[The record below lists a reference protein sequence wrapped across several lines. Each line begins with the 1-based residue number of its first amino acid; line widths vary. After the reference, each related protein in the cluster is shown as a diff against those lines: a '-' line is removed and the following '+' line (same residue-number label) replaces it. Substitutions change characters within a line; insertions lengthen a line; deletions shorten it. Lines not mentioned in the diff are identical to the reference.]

1 MCFYSMWKFA
11 YQTKCMNIKILL
23 YVILPF
29 QFIAC
34 QSNNEMEDNHDQDN
48 TNDVEQLVSVSD
60 NSDLTG
66 LPSNTPSTNYVKE
79 QSLKGDNPSPYGYII
94 RRPEGFGN
102 DDLQYPILIF
112 LHGVGSRGNSATN
125 PNDLNKVDQG
135 AAIRAVKLGLWSPSV
150 AVPVVVP
157 QTNTTWKPTEVKKF
171 IQYLIDTYSN
181 AINKDRIYI
190 GGFSMGGAGVWSYL
204 NHFGYDDGL
213 VAAAVSLA
221 GASDI
226 TVDVESLK
234 LMPFWAFH
242 GQKDPTVSVTRTT
255 NIVTAFRTKYPS
267 QQHQKLTLF
276 TQDDFDGKY
285 HRIDHGVF
293 DRTFWEKNH
302 TGDVFETDVMNWML
316 QYKR

>member
-1 MCFYSMWKFA
+1 
-11 YQTKCMNIKILL
+11 MNIKILL

-34 QSNNEMEDNHDQDN
+34 QSNNEMEGNHDQDN
-48 TNDVEQLVSVSD
+48 TLDVEQLVSVSD
-60 NSDLTG
+60 NSDLTA

-135 AAIRAVKLGLWSPSV
+135 AAIRAIKLGLWNPMVDLSV
-150 AVPVVVP
+150 FVP
-157 QTNTTWKPTEVKKF
+157 QTSTTWKPAEVKNF
-171 IQYLIDTYSN
+171 IQYLIETYPT
-181 AINKDRIYI
+181 AINKHRIYI

-204 NHFGYDDGL
+204 DRFGYEDSL

-221 GASDI
+221 GAGDI
-226 TVDVESLK
+226 TIDVESLK
-234 LMPFWAFH
+234 RMPFWAFH
-242 GQKDPTVSVTRTT
+242 GQKDPTVPVTRST
-255 NIVTAFRTKYPS
+255 NIVNAFRAKYPG
-267 QQHQKLTLF
+267 QLHQKLTIF
-276 TQDDFDGKY
+276 TQDDFDAKY

-302 TGDVFETDVMNWML
+302 TGDVFETDVMNWLL

>member
-34 QSNNEMEDNHDQDN
+34 Q
-48 TNDVEQLVSVSD
+48 
-60 NSDLTG
+60 
-66 LPSNTPSTNYVKE
+66 SNTPSTNYVKE

-112 LHGVGSRGNSATN
+112 LHGVGSRGNSANN

-157 QTNTTWKPTEVKKF
+157 QTNTTWKPAEVKKF
-171 IQYLIDTYSN
+171 IQYLIDTFPN

-190 GGFSMGGAGVWSYL
+190 VGFSMGGAGVWSYL
-204 NHFGYDDGL
+204 DHFGYEDSL
-213 VAAAVSLA
+213 VAAAISLA

-226 TVDVESLK
+226 NVDVESLK
-234 LMPFWAFH
+234 FMPFWVFH
-242 GQKDPTVSVTRTT
+242 GQKDPTVPVTRST
-255 NIVTAFRTKYPS
+255 NIVNAFRANYPG
-267 QQHQKLTLF
+267 QLHQNLTLF
-276 TQDDFDGKY
+276 TQNDFDGKY

-302 TGDVFETDVMNWML
+302 TGDVFEKDVMNWLL